1 MADFF
6 ALVHAQKE
14 FPLPFRHEI
23 LTNPKVV
30 KPGPPP
36 LSLSN
41 SLIPMKILNSIAALI
56 ASTSSLALAGTAATS
71 ADVTVKEESSL
82 QKWWDGKNLTGDW
95 LGVRD
100 SLADYGLTFT
110 GNYQG
115 VFYGVV
121 DSQRGSRGFYDMQI
135 NFGAELNFGKALH
148 IEELEGV
155 KGFGNVRY
163 RDSLAESNPNQ
174 FVQANSM
181 FNPSNFQ
188 SGTQWRLLSFGL
200 EIGTAD
206 NLPVKDMIV
215 LRGGWLQPQ
224 KEFIDQPLSKLFVNN
239 AVNSAKGVGG
249 NIPFSSSLSNWG
261 GTLKVKPVEWYYVK
275 GGLFVA
281 DPSPTSSSNHGL
293 AMAGYGPD
301 SSLNGLMAMA
311 ETGVTPKL
319 GTSELPGKY
328 AIGGY
333 YWGVD
338 NKSYNGVPYQG
349 QYGFY
354 GQADQMLFREP
365 SAESEPLAKGPS
377 DGKSFKEVKEIAPAP
392 KPSEQGLS
400 MFNLVT
406 FAPKYNNLFPFYFQ
420 TGLVYTGLIPSRDKD
435 LTMFSMGFGSYSFY
449 NIEALQDAGKINQP
463 NYTAVFEWDYRF
475 MINGFS
481 YIQPM
486 AQYIVKPNGTG
497 NVQNATVLGFMV
509 GAAF

>member
-1 MADFF
+1 MKSLTPIYLAT
-6 ALVHAQKE
+6 ALLASASGLVHA
-14 FPLPFRHEI
+14 
-23 LTNPKVV
+23 
-30 KPGPPP
+30 
-36 LSLSN
+36 
-41 SLIPMKILNSIAALI
+41 
-56 ASTSSLALAGTAATS
+56 GTATTNT
-71 ADVTVKEESSL
+71 DVTVKEESSL
-82 QKWWDGKNLTGDW
+82 QKWWDGKYLTGDW

-100 SLADYGLTFT
+100 TLEDHGLTFS

-135 NFGAELNFGKALH
+135 NFGAELNLGKALNV
-148 IEELEGV
+148 EELNGI
-155 KGFGNVRY
+155 KAFGNVRY
-163 RDSLAESNPNQ
+163 RDSWAGSNPNN

-239 AVNSAKGVGG
+239 TVNSAKGVGG

-261 GTLKVKPVEWYYVK
+261 GTLKVKPVDWYYAK
-275 GGLFVA
+275 GGLFLA
-281 DPSPTSSSNHGL
+281 DPSPTASSNHGL

-301 SSLNGLMAMA
+301 PSQNGLMAMA
-311 ETGVTPKL
+311 ETGVTPKF
-319 GTSELPGKY
+319 GAAELPGKY
-328 AIGGY
+328 AFGGY

-338 NKSYNGVPYQG
+338 NKSYNGVAYQG

-354 GQADQMLFREP
+354 AQADQMLFRESSP
-365 SAESEPLAKGPS
+365 EPEPMAKGPSDGKAVAKS
-377 DGKSFKEVKEIAPAP
+377 DGKSFKEVKEVTPPA
-392 KPSEQGLS
+392 KLSDQGLS
-400 MFNLVT
+400 MFNLIS

-435 LTMFSMGFGSYSFY
+435 LTMFSVAYGSYSFY
-449 NIEALQDAGKINQP
+449 NIEALQEADNINQP
-463 NYTAVFEWDYRF
+463 NYTMIFEWDYRF
-475 MINGFS
+475 AINGFS

-497 NVQNATVLGFMV
+497 NVQNATVLGFQV
-509 GAAF
+509 GCTF

>member
-1 MADFF
+1 
-6 ALVHAQKE
+6 
-14 FPLPFRHEI
+14 
-23 LTNPKVV
+23 
-30 KPGPPP
+30 
-36 LSLSN
+36 
-41 SLIPMKILNSIAALI
+41 MKILNPIAALLVS
-56 ASTSSLALAGTAATS
+56 AAALSHAGTT
-71 ADVTVKEESSL
+71 ADVVIKEDSAF

-95 LGVRD
+95 LGMRD
-100 SLADYGLTFT
+100 TLEDYGLTFS

-115 VFYGVV
+115 GFYGVV

-135 NFGAELNFGKALH
+135 NFGAELNLGKALNIH
-148 IEELEGV
+148 ELEGV
-155 KGFGNVRY
+155 KGFGSIRY
-163 RDSLAESNPNQ
+163 RDSAAESNPNQ

-224 KEFIDQPLSKLFVNN
+224 KEFIDQPLSKFFINN

-261 GTLKVKPVEWYYVK
+261 GTLKIKPVDWYYLK
-275 GGLFVA
+275 GGLFLA
-281 DPSPTSSSNHGL
+281 DPAPTSSSNHGL

-301 SSLNGLMAMA
+301 PSLNGLMAMA

-319 GTSELPGKY
+319 GPAELPGKY
-328 AIGGY
+328 AFGGY

-338 NKSYNGVPYQG
+338 NTSYFGEPYQG

-354 GQADQMLFREP
+354 AQADQMLFRESSP
-365 SAESEPLAKGPS
+365 EPAPLAKGPS
-377 DGKSFKEVKEIAPAP
+377 DGKSTVAAPDGKSFKEVKETAAPA
-392 KPSEQGLS
+392 KLSDQGLS
-400 MFNLVT
+400 MFNLVS

-420 TGLVYTGLIPSRDKD
+420 TGLVYTGLIPSRDRD
-435 LTMFSMGFGSYSFY
+435 LTMFSLAYGSYSFY
-449 NIEALQDAGKINQP
+449 NIEASQDAGKVNQP
-463 NYTAVFEWDYRF
+463 NYTMIFEWDYRF

-497 NVQNATVLGFMV
+497 AVQNATVLGFQV
-509 GAAF
+509 GCTF